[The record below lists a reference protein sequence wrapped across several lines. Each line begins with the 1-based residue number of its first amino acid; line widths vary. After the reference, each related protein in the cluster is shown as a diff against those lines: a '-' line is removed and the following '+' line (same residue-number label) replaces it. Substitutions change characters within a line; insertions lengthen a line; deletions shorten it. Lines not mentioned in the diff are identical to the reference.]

1 MVRISVLSLIFSSH
15 VVCGGVFKH
24 NYKEKN
30 IGAHDEGMDLQLF
43 LIVSLISVKINFFLC
58 LYAKLLNSRAYFY
71 LLLTARFKK
80 KLKILHVRRS

>member
-15 VVCGGVFKH
+15 VVFGGVFKH

-43 LIVSLISVKINFFLC
+43 LIVVLINVKIKLFHSDS
-58 LYAKLLNSRAYFY
+58 LYAKLLNSRAYFIY
-71 LLLTARFKK
+71 
-80 KLKILHVRRS
+80 S

>member
-43 LIVSLISVKINFFLC
+43 LIVVLINAKINLFPTDDRTQNC
-58 LYAKLLNSRAYFY
+58 
-71 LLLTARFKK
+71 
-80 KLKILHVRRS
+80 